1 MNIKK
6 NKFVVLLIFVILAC
20 NHKSDKSLKNEKS
33 NKVEVSK
40 SSSKEKSNNSDKYI
54 LIEQLLSAILKE
66 QNKLKVFFNFPL
78 KDQNLIY
85 WVEGFKPDVD
95 YSKLNEV
102 SKTFFYENINL
113 FFSENFKKSIN
124 NCKMDVLKKD
134 GKFTHETNLNGNII
148 KIMLEIEHNEF
159 KIFYYE
165 EFFDEEDQTKY
176 ESTIEY
182 IFVFEDN
189 KLIFKNSNIAG

>member
-20 NHKSDKSLKNEKS
+20 NQKSDKSLKNEKS

-40 SSSKEKSNNSDKYI
+40 SSSKERSNNNDKYI
-54 LIEQLLSAILKE
+54 LIEQLLSSIVKE
-66 QNKLKVFFNFPL
+66 QNNLEMFFNFPL

-85 WVEGFKPDVD
+85 WVEGFRPEVD

-113 FFSENFKKSIN
+113 FFSENFKKSID
-124 NCKMDVLKKD
+124 NCKIDVLKKD
-134 GKFTHETNLNGNII
+134 GKFTYETNLNGNKI
-148 KIMLEIEHNEF
+148 KIILEIEHNEF
-159 KIFYYE
+159 KILYYE
-165 EFFDEEDQTKY
+165 EFFDEDDQMKY

-182 IFVFEDN
+182 IFLFEDN
-189 KLIFKNSNIAG
+189 KLLFKNSNITG